1 MLSGD
6 GKKKFNILLLL
17 INADTKIDISDR
29 KWLNKRKF
37 KQQNNYKLPIDLSV
51 TEDILLRISKNVL
64 TDTIYDFSI
73 IYLLL
78 FFMFL
83 KQLTYG

>member
-1 MLSGD
+1 MLSRD

-37 KQQNNYKLPIDLSV
+37 EQQNNYKLPIDLSV
-51 TEDILLRISKNVL
+51 TEDILLRISKNIL
-64 TDTIYDFSI
+64 TDTIHDFSI

-78 FFMFL
+78 LFMF
-83 KQLTYG
+83 

>member
-1 MLSGD
+1 MLSRD

-37 KQQNNYKLPIDLSV
+37 EQQNNYKLTIDLSV
-51 TEDILLRISKNVL
+51 TEDIVLTISKNIL
-64 TDTIYDFSI
+64 TDTIYDFAI

-78 FFMFL
+78 FFMF
-83 KQLTYG
+83 